1 MTLSLRSVR
10 MYAPAASAVAILS
23 IVAACSSNSS
33 PTSTQVT
40 PTSPTSPTA
49 PTTPAAPTVTSV
61 TVNGTTSFTAKGA
74 TAQLTAVANLS
85 NGTTEDRTSAATWQ
99 SDNAG
104 VASVSSG
111 GVVTAQAT
119 GDATITASIGEVR
132 GTRGVN
138 VRIPNRA
145 PDPAAGQRV
154 PLPDVQAFIAQ
165 ANAAR
170 PELLAQSC
178 NRGLKYVTNQWLDY
192 IVDRLRTLD
201 TRWGYNGKPNRSA
214 ADNSGVPVVA
224 AGDEIAYHFGAGS
237 DEGSPDVYLIDILI
251 GHCGTPVLGYRIFT
265 GEEPGRWTGAGRF

>member
-1 MTLSLRSVR
+1 M
-10 MYAPAASAVAILS
+10 
-23 IVAACSSNSS
+23 
-33 PTSTQVT
+33 
-40 PTSPTSPTA
+40 
-49 PTTPAAPTVTSV
+49 
-61 TVNGTTSFTAKGA
+61 
-74 TAQLTAVANLS
+74 
-85 NGTTEDRTSAATWQ
+85 
-99 SDNAG
+99 
-104 VASVSSG
+104 
-111 GVVTAQAT
+111 
-119 GDATITASIGEVR
+119 R
-132 GTRGVN
+132 GTRGVQ

-145 PDPAAGQRV
+145 PDPAAGQRA
-154 PLPDVQAFIAQ
+154 PLPDVQGFIAQ

-178 NRGLKYVTNQWLDY
+178 NRGLKYVTNPWLDY

-224 AGDEIAYHFGAGS
+224 AGDEISYHFGPGP